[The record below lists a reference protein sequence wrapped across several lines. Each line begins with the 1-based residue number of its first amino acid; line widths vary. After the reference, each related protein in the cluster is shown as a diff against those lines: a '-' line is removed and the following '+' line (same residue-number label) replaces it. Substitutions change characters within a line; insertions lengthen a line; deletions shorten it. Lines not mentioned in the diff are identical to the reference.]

1 MNRNLLTM
9 ADGYKY
15 SQFPQFSP
23 DIAGMY
29 SYISARWAEDT
40 RIKGVVAFGL
50 QAFIKEY
57 LMRPI
62 TQVDIDEA
70 EDIIEPYLGQGIFPR
85 AAFEKV
91 LKVYGGHIPVIIK
104 AVPEGTVVPVGNVMA
119 SIECYDVDI
128 FPIATF
134 LETALLRAIWY
145 PSTVAT
151 WSKLC
156 KTIISEFLDETSD
169 NKDIL
174 LPTRLHDFGARGA
187 SSHETAMLGG
197 MAHLIN
203 FIGTDTVEAI
213 VGVKRYYSASDDVAI
228 SIPASEHSTITSW
241 GKDREKD
248 AYENMIK
255 QFGKKGSFFAC
266 VSDSYDIFHATENL
280 WGKELKDQVIE
291 CGGTLVVRPDSGE
304 PISTCLKVVKIL
316 DAAFGSVQNS
326 KDYKILNNVRL
337 IQGDGINPDMI
348 RSILYAF
355 QLNGYAADNIAFG
368 MGGALLQKVTRDD
381 FGFAQKCSMVYLKD
395 GSYRPVFKDPV
406 GGRKTSKKGF
416 QALIKTDKGYQSVSE
431 ENGQAVPGDILIEK
445 YNAVKQVGRAV
456 ITAEKFSDIRKRA
469 DEV

>member
-1 MNRNLLTM
+1 MNRNILLM

-15 SQFPQFSP
+15 TQFPQFAP

-29 SYISARWAEDT
+29 SYISARSADDT
-40 RIKGVVAFGL
+40 RIKGVVAIGA

-57 LMRPI
+57 LMKPI

-70 EDIIEPYLGQGIFPR
+70 EDVIVPYLGKQNFPK
-85 AAFEKV
+85 AAFDKI

-104 AVPEGTVVPVGNVMA
+104 MVPEGTIVPVGAPIA

-156 KTIISEFLDETSD
+156 KTIIAEFLEETSE
-169 NKDIL
+169 NGAEL

-187 SSHETAMLGG
+187 SSHETAALGG
-197 MAHLIN
+197 LAHLVN
-203 FIGTDTVEAI
+203 FIGTDTVEGI
-213 VGVKRYYSASDDVAI
+213 VAAKRYYGAGDEVAI

-241 GKDREKD
+241 GKEGEAK
-248 AYENMIK
+248 AYANMIEK
-255 QFGKKGSFFAC
+255 FSKPGLFYAC
-266 VSDSYDIFHATENL
+266 VSDSYDIFNATENL
-280 WGKELKDQVIE
+280 WGGELKDQVINA
-291 CGGTLVVRPDSGE
+291 GGTLVVRPDSGD

-316 DAAFGSVQNS
+316 DEKFGSERNT
-326 KDYKILNNVRL
+326 KGYKVLNHVRM
-337 IQGDGINPDMI
+337 IQGDGITPDMI
-348 RSILYAF
+348 RSILFAF
-355 QLNGYAADNIAFG
+355 QINGYAADNIAFG

-395 GSYRPVFKDPV
+395 GTYRTVYKDPV

-416 QALIKTDKGYQSVSE
+416 QALVQTDKGLQAVSE
-431 ENGQAVPGDILIEK
+431 ETGAAVPGDILIEK
-445 YNAVKQVGRAV
+445 YNGVKVPGKPALHVERFADLRSRANVG
-456 ITAEKFSDIRKRA
+456 
-469 DEV
+469 